1 MTYRYNPLTHKTEVI
16 DIPTRPQEG
25 EHMGDKP
32 RSPFVLAFL
41 VVLFIVLFV
50 LVCSSLWYVRL
61 F

>member
-1 MTYRYNPLTHKTEVI
+1 
-16 DIPTRPQEG
+16 
-25 EHMGDKP
+25 MGDKP

-50 LVCSSLWYVRL
+50 LICSSLWYVRL